1 MKDVGLL
8 TLLLLG
14 MAGLCG
20 VFFFF
25 CKKEKRAARYSAQEE
40 IQWYIR
46 DKAVPVQ
53 SNTAQRDVNV
63 PLEEKLAQTG
73 LDSPP
78 PSPIQTVVVPA

>member
-1 MKDVGLL
+1 MV
-8 TLLLLG
+8 
-14 MAGLCG
+14 GLCG
-20 VFFFF
+20 VFS
-25 CKKEKRAARYSAQEE
+25 KKKKKKKRATGQRTREE
-40 IQWYIR
+40 IQWYME

-78 PSPIQTVVVPA
+78 PSLFKPL

>member
-1 MKDVGLL
+1 MHETCQVL
-8 TLLLLG
+8 TALLLG
-14 MAGLCG
+14 MVGLCG
-20 VFFFF
+20 AFL
-25 CKKEKRAARYSAQEE
+25 KKKKKRDKYYSIQEK
-40 IQWYIR
+40 IQWFNQ

-78 PSPIQTVVVPA
+78 PSLLKPL

>member
-1 MKDVGLL
+1 MSGTHCAPFRHGWFVW
-8 TLLLLG
+8 
-14 MAGLCG
+14 G
-20 VFFFF
+20 VF
-25 CKKEKRAARYSAQEE
+25 KEKQKSSQYYTIREK
-40 IQWYIR
+40 IQWFNQ

-78 PSPIQTVVVPA
+78 PSLLKPL